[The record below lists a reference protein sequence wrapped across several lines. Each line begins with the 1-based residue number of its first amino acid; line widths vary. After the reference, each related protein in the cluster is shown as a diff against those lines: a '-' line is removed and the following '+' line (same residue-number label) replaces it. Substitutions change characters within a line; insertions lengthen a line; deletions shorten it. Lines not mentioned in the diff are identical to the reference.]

1 MRLGLNAKSA
11 SARCQATENGLLKAF
26 GILLFSLLLLLAACS
41 GGASQP
47 LPAPAPTVPPPSP
60 VSITPNHSTV
70 SQIQTLPAWDSC
82 TLCAG
87 ENGNGPLTDY
97 SLQQFVQTP
106 SLSGS
111 AAKYFVGGTPWG
123 AALWWKAV
131 GGDDSVRNFVY
142 ELDFYFENPG
152 VSQAVEFDVNQN
164 AGGFR
169 YVFATECDLGN
180 THTWRVA
187 DNTGHWISS
196 GVSCPTPRAKS
207 WNHLTWE
214 FQRTDGVLNY
224 VAVTLNGVR
233 SKVDRSFPANA
244 QADAYRYFDVA
255 FQMDLDGVP
264 DNYSVWLDNISL
276 TYW

>member
-1 MRLGLNAKSA
+1 MVRLGSNANGA
-11 SARCQATENGLLKAF
+11 CECGHALENGPLKAL
-26 GILLFSLLLLLAACS
+26 GVLLLLSLLLLAACS
-41 GGASQP
+41 GAASQP
-47 LPAPAPTVPPPSP
+47 APASTPTVPPPSP
-60 VSITPNHSTV
+60 VSTTPNHSTV
-70 SQIQTLPAWDSC
+70 SQIQTLQGWDSC

-111 AAKYFVGGTPWG
+111 AAKYSVGGTPWG

-131 GGDDSVRNFVY
+131 GGDDSVHNFVY

-164 AGGFR
+164 AGSFR
-169 YVFATECDLGN
+169 YIFATECDLGN

-187 DNTGHWISS
+187 DNTAHWIST
-196 GVSCPTPRAKS
+196 GISCPTPRAQS

-224 VAVTLNGVR
+224 VGPSCPIASKQNSSSR
-233 SKVDRSFPANA
+233 SGD
-244 QADAYRYFDVA
+244 
-255 FQMDLDGVP
+255 
-264 DNYSVWLDNISL
+264 
-276 TYW
+276 